1 MTNFND
7 CNNNQAISCIV
18 HDVNDDLYYKL
29 SNSVIIFHSIISVTQ
44 SRNFYPEI
52 VIEQSEKKIGSR
64 FIKCVKCEFGVYICA
79 IMSPILKIKSFFSFF
94 LSIFLVFY
102 PCVFFFFFWL
112 FSFSIVDITSSNHL
126 ISFIHSFFRVFCQM
140 MNFSYARTLTQIHDL
155 SIACMSGIINI
166 SSTRMIIN
174 DLWWTTLK
182 TQYTHIQKLGTLVKE
197 KR

>member
-1 MTNFND
+1 MYTRFHVYRYIYMTNFND

-79 IMSPILKIKSFFSFF
+79 IMSPILKIKSFFFIFSLYLFGF
-94 LSIFLVFY
+94 LSMCFL
-102 PCVFFFFFWL
+102 FFGCFRL
-112 FSFSIVDITSSNHL
+112 VSLISQVQIISFH
-126 ISFIHSFFRVFCQM
+126 SFIHFLG
-140 MNFSYARTLTQIHDL
+140 FS
-155 SIACMSGIINI
+155 
-166 SSTRMIIN
+166 
-174 DLWWTTLK
+174 
-182 TQYTHIQKLGTLVKE
+182 VK
-197 KR
+197 